1 MSEPFEVFKDTPVSE
16 FEDALVDCLRAT
28 TTNRD
33 GTVTP
38 DFRTRLA
45 AAQLGLF
52 YKIGKPA
59 EKAETPPPAKSID
72 EELADLKD
80 RAAHSPA
87 LRDLL
92 RELGSLADA

>member
-1 MSEPFEVFKDTPVSE
+1 MSDATEVFQGTPTKD
-16 FEDALVDCLRAT
+16 FEDAIVDCLRAT

-33 GTVTP
+33 GTISP

-45 AAQLGLF
+45 AAQLGMF

-72 EELADLKD
+72 EEFADLKE

-87 LRDLL
+87 LRNLL
-92 RELGSLADA
+92 RELGSLADG